1 MKYGLLTI
9 CVLISAIVIWRICGD
24 TAGQPPLLINDMSG
38 PLLHTRSPHP
48 AGTVPLNGEP
58 TAPTGTGAELFAV
71 HCAHCHG
78 NSGDG
83 QSYIS
88 RYPGMPAVGNLQ
100 TSERPQPE
108 LHQIISDGRGAMP
121 AFRQR
126 LRDADR
132 LEILN
137 HLRTLQP

>member
-1 MKYGLLTI
+1 MKYGFYILCALLVGI
-9 CVLISAIVIWRICGD
+9 AIWRICGD
-24 TAGQPPLLINDMSG
+24 TAGQPPLLISDMSG
-38 PLLHTRSPHP
+38 PRLQTRSPHP

-58 TAPTGTGAELFAV
+58 ITPTGTGAELFAA

-78 NSGDG
+78 NNGDG

-100 TSERPQPE
+100 TSERPQSE
-108 LHQIISDGRGAMP
+108 LHQILNEGRGSMP
-121 AFRQR
+121 AFHQR

-137 HLRTLQP
+137 HLHTLKP